1 MSKPNKV
8 IVELIHTP
16 RSVFNVRSRTQPW
29 RWRALSANGRV
40 LAVSSEAYT
49 NRADAVAAIW
59 LVFGWE
65 TCVDLD
71 DHGSRSGLLRLR
83 DALPTDEVTE

>member
-1 MSKPNKV
+1 MTEPKT
-8 IVELIHTP
+8 ITVELIQTP
-16 RSVFNVRSRTQPW
+16 RPRWSLKHRTQRW
-29 RWRALSANGRV
+29 RWRALAANGRV

-71 DHGSRSGLLRLR
+71 HGSRSGLLRLR
-83 DALPTDEVTE
+83 DASPMDEVIE